1 MTALEEPRREQLLN
15 AADRVVRRDGPGA
28 SMNAIAAEAGI
39 TKPILYRHF
48 GDRGGLFQALT
59 DRHTAGLL
67 SAVRAALAEPLERRE
82 RVEHV
87 LDTYLAGIEARP
99 QIYQLLTH
107 PESGDPHG
115 VGSALAPA
123 LRQIAEEIT
132 RAVTAQVDLGP
143 DAPLLSEAWGRAI
156 TGMVLA
162 AGDWWLEAKPCPRAR
177 MVQALAD
184 LLWGR
189 LAAAAPLPAAPLPSA
204 AAVAA
209 SEPGGPVESVESA
222 DDQATTPPTAISNE
236 AGPAGLRAPAG
247 PKSP

>member
-1 MTALEEPRREQLLN
+1 MPSAAPANPGEPRREQLLN
-15 AADRVVRRDGPGA
+15 AADRVIRRDGPAA

-48 GDRGGLFQALT
+48 GDRNGLIRALT
-59 DRHTAGLL
+59 ERHTRSLL
-67 SAVRAALAEPLERRE
+67 AAVRAALTEPLERRD

-99 QIYQLLTH
+99 QVYRLLTH
-107 PESGDPHG
+107 PEPGDPG
-115 VGSALAPA
+115 GAGNALAPA

-132 RAVTAQVDLGP
+132 GAVRSQVDLGP
-143 DAPLLSEAWGRAI
+143 DRDLLAEAWGRGI

-162 AGDWWLEAKPCPRAR
+162 AGDWWLESRPCSRPR

-189 LAAAAPLPAAPLPSA
+189 LAAAADLPTAVPPTAPAPDPAAP
-204 AAVAA
+204 A
-209 SEPGGPVESVESA
+209 SDP
-222 DDQATTPPTAISNE
+222 
-236 AGPAGLRAPAG
+236 R
-247 PKSP
+247 

>member
-1 MTALEEPRREQLLN
+1 MSREPRREQLLN
-15 AADRVVRRDGPGA
+15 AADRVIQREGPGA

-48 GDRGGLFQALT
+48 GDRNGLIGALT
-59 DRHTAGLL
+59 ERHTSGLL
-67 SAVRAALAEPLERRE
+67 AAIRAALAEPLERRD

-99 QIYQLLTH
+99 QVYRLLTH
-107 PESGDPHG
+107 PEPGDPSG
-115 VGSALAPA
+115 AGNALAPA

-132 RAVTAQVDLGP
+132 RAVQSQVDLGA
-143 DAPLLSEAWGRAI
+143 DRDLLAEAWGRGI

-162 AGDWWLEAKPCPRAR
+162 AGDWWLETKPCTRTR

-189 LAAAAPLPAAPLPSA
+189 LAAAADLPTAVLPSP
-204 AAVAA
+204 VP
-209 SEPGGPVESVESA
+209 PGGPTEP
-222 DDQATTPPTAISNE
+222 ATD
-236 AGPAGLRAPAG
+236 
-247 PKSP
+247 

>member
-1 MTALEEPRREQLLN
+1 MSREPRREQLLN
-15 AADRVVRRDGPGA
+15 AADRVIQREGPAA

-48 GDRGGLFQALT
+48 GDRNGLIRALTERHTGGLLA
-59 DRHTAGLL
+59 
-67 SAVRAALAEPLERRE
+67 AVRAALAAPLERRD

-99 QIYQLLTH
+99 QVYRLLTH
-107 PESGDPHG
+107 PEPGDPTG
-115 VGSALAPA
+115 AGNALAPA

-132 RAVTAQVDLGP
+132 RAVQSQVDLGA
-143 DAPLLSEAWGRAI
+143 DRDLLAEAWGRGI

-162 AGDWWLEAKPCPRAR
+162 AGDWWLESKPCSRTR

-189 LAAAAPLPAAPLPSA
+189 LAAAADL
-204 AAVAA
+204 
-209 SEPGGPVESVESA
+209 
-222 DDQATTPPTAISNE
+222 PTAVL
-236 AGPAGLRAPAG
+236 PTAPADPAEANG
-247 PKSP
+247 AV

>member
-28 SMNAIAAEAGI
+28 SMNAIATEAGI

-48 GDRGGLFQALT
+48 GDRSGLFQALT
-59 DRHTAGLL
+59 ERHTSGLL
-67 SAVRAALAEPLERRE
+67 TAIRAALAEPLERRE

-99 QIYQLLTH
+99 QVYQLLTH
-107 PESGDPHG
+107 PEAGDPNG
-115 VGSALAPA
+115 VGGVLAPA

-143 DAPLLSEAWGRAI
+143 DAPVISEAWGRAI

-162 AGDWWLEAKPCPRAR
+162 AGDWWLENKPCTRTR
-177 MVQALAD
+177 MVQVLAD

-189 LAAAAPLPAAPLPSA
+189 LAAAAPLPTPVAPVAEPAALDNSA
-204 AAVAA
+204 
-209 SEPGGPVESVESA
+209 EPAEG
-222 DDQATTPPTAISNE
+222 
-236 AGPAGLRAPAG
+236 
-247 PKSP
+247 

>member
-1 MTALEEPRREQLLN
+1 VTALEEPRREQLLN

-48 GDRGGLFQALT
+48 GDRSGLFQALT

-67 SAVRAALAEPLERRE
+67 TAVRAALAEPLERRE

-87 LDTYLAGIEARP
+87 LDTYLAGIESRP
-99 QIYQLLTH
+99 QIYRLLTH
-107 PESGDPHG
+107 PETGDPNG
-115 VGSALAPA
+115 VGAALAPA

-132 RAVTAQVDLGP
+132 RAVTAQVDLGKE
-143 DAPLLSEAWGRAI
+143 DGPLFSEAWGRAI

-162 AGDWWLEAKPCPRAR
+162 AGDWWLESKPCPRAR

-189 LAAAAPLPAAPLPSA
+189 LAAADPLPTPLPGA
-204 AAVAA
+204 AAKPDA
-209 SEPGGPVESVESA
+209 E
-222 DDQATTPPTAISNE
+222 
-236 AGPAGLRAPAG
+236 
-247 PKSP
+247 KSDTEKPE

>member
-48 GDRGGLFQALT
+48 GDRSGLFQALT
-59 DRHTAGLL
+59 DRHTSGLL
-67 SAVRAALAEPLERRE
+67 AAVREALAEPLERRE

-99 QIYQLLTH
+99 QVYQLLTH
-107 PESGDPHG
+107 PEAGDPNG
-115 VGSALAPA
+115 VGNALAPA

-162 AGDWWLEAKPCPRAR
+162 AGDWWLDAKPCPRAK

-189 LAAAAPLPAAPLPSA
+189 LAAAAPLPAVPLPGNNGGA
-204 AAVAA
+204 TEAT
-209 SEPGGPVESVESA
+209 EPE
-222 DDQATTPPTAISNE
+222 
-236 AGPAGLRAPAG
+236 
-247 PKSP
+247 

>member
-1 MTALEEPRREQLLN
+1 MSREPRREQLLN
-15 AADRVVRRDGPGA
+15 AADRVIQREGPSA

-48 GDRGGLFQALT
+48 GDRTGLIRALTERHTGGLLA
-59 DRHTAGLL
+59 
-67 SAVRAALAEPLERRE
+67 AVRAALAEPLERRD

-99 QIYQLLTH
+99 QVYRLLTH
-107 PESGDPHG
+107 PEPGDPSG
-115 VGSALAPA
+115 AGNALAPA

-132 RAVTAQVDLGP
+132 RAVQNQVDLGA
-143 DAPLLSEAWGRAI
+143 DRDLLAEAWGRGI

-162 AGDWWLEAKPCPRAR
+162 AGDWWLETRPCSRTR

-189 LAAAAPLPAAPLPSA
+189 LAAAADL
-204 AAVAA
+204 
-209 SEPGGPVESVESA
+209 
-222 DDQATTPPTAISNE
+222 PTAVLPT
-236 AGPAGLRAPAG
+236 AVLPPAPTEPNGD
-247 PKSP
+247 